1 MSLSKKD
8 MRRQAKLE
16 KMGIDLESMDK
27 TEEKRNKRK
36 MQAAAINDGILDS
49 DDEEWRELDARS
61 RRIVKARIL
70 MNKRDKARSE
80 SNFALSDAIRE
91 KLKGMGIEV
100 KDQKNGPSGM
110 NLVPSFLIRNSH
122 LF

>member
-1 MSLSKKD
+1 MSFSKKEL
-8 MRRQAKLE
+8 RKKAKLE
-16 KMGIDLESMDK
+16 KMGVNVGTMNEVG
-27 TEEKRNKRK
+27 EKRNKRK
-36 MQAAAINDGILDS
+36 MQDVAINDGIPDS
-49 DDEEWRELDARS
+49 DDEQWTKLDSRS
-61 RRIVKARIL
+61 RCIIKARIL

-110 NLVPSFLIRNSH
+110 H
-122 LF
+122 